1 MLRLNLQK
9 EPYWMDLPAGVRV
22 LLRPLSTAI
31 MSAAQSC
38 VIKQI
43 TGWRRERASRLEAGA
58 DAGDIP
64 DVDDEETRLGLSE
77 ALLIKA
83 LARGAIIEWQGVL
96 LAEGDAPATVSDQAV
111 NDLMDIW
118 FIAQD
123 FWKHYTDALFLLESE
138 GNASGP
144 AANGTSA
151 AGRDI
156 AEPAMTKP
164 SHAARAS

>member
-1 MLRLNLQK
+1 MLRLNLKKQ
-9 EPYWMDLPAGVRV
+9 PYWTDLPAGVRV
-22 LLRPLSTAI
+22 KLRPLSTAI

-43 TGWRRERASRLEAGA
+43 TGWRRECISRLEAGA
-58 DAGDIP
+58 DIGDIP

-83 LARGAIIEWQGVL
+83 LARGAILEWQGVL
-96 LAEGDAPATVSDQAV
+96 TGDGDAPAAVSDQAV

-123 FWKHYTDALFLLESE
+123 FWKHYTDSLFLLEAE
-138 GNASGP
+138 GNASRP

-156 AEPAMTKP
+156 AQPAMTKP
-164 SHAARAS
+164 FPAAKAS